1 MEQETI
7 NSIVGELLI
16 KEKYKFIPDGL
27 VGEIVRDAF
36 DELEELE
43 TGRK

>member
-1 MEQETI
+1 METPTI

-16 KEKYKFIPDGL
+16 KEKYKFLPNGL

-36 DELEELE
+36 EELEELE
-43 TGRK
+43 KGRK